1 MILYFSGTGNSRY
14 AAKKLAELTEDTVI
28 SINERMRRGDCGS
41 IDSERPLVF
50 VCPVH
55 DGRIPDVVEKHI
67 LKTPFRGSK
76 EAYFVVTCAESP
88 SDAQNYVLKLY
99 KKKGFLFRGFA
110 SVRMPQNDIIG
121 KKADARAEI
130 EKLLAAAD
138 EKLASLA
145 QAILH
150 DEILRYETPE
160 GKAASLFAPLRMK
173 LRGGDKGF
181 YATEKCDGCKECV
194 RRCPMKNISFADGH
208 PTWNGNCV
216 RCMACIGGCPQSA
229 IEYGKKTQ
237 GKDRYYLNP

>member
-28 SINERMRRGDCGS
+28 SINERLRRGDCGS
-41 IDSERPLVF
+41 IGSERPLVF

-110 SVRMPQNDIIG
+110 SVR
-121 KKADARAEI
+121 K
-130 EKLLAAAD
+130 
-138 EKLASLA
+138 
-145 QAILH
+145 
-150 DEILRYETPE
+150 YE
-160 GKAASLFAPLRMK
+160 L
-173 LRGGDKGF
+173 
-181 YATEKCDGCKECV
+181 
-194 RRCPMKNISFADGH
+194 
-208 PTWNGNCV
+208 W
-216 RCMACIGGCPQSA
+216 
-229 IEYGKKTQ
+229 
-237 GKDRYYLNP
+237 